1 MLVKELEA
9 LEIPVRIVELNA
21 ETVRDQARGGRHIF
35 YGDVGDPEVLESLD
49 VHEAEALVLTIPDEE
64 AVLRALQTA
73 RRLAPELYI
82 AVRTSFPTMG
92 QRAAH
97 LGADHVTVEEHA
109 AANSLR
115 EALLERLGSELI
127 GLQEI
132 SAELVNDED
141 WTEDEESAT
150 DVADRADDGEQPSAE
165 AERASESASDDGA
178 KDVESSNGEPRESS
192 PTV

>member
-1 MLVKELEA
+1 MRPA
-9 LEIPVRIVELNA
+9 SRGPA
-21 ETVRDQARGGRHIF
+21 QAA
-35 YGDVGDPEVLESLD
+35 LESLD

-150 DVADRADDGEQPSAE
+150 DVADRAELLPHRSLDGRPQGRDRPDHHRGDVSPLHVARGQVQHVGQPL
-165 AERASESASDDGA
+165 DG
-178 KDVESSNGEPRESS
+178 DLEVRVVVG
-192 PTV
+192 